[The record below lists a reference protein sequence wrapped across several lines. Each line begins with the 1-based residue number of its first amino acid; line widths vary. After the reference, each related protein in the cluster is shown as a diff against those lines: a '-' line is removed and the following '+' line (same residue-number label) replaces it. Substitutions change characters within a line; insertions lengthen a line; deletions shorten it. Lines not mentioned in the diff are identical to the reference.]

1 MQSLEDDVACC
12 GTYNC
17 LSLQASSIKAN
28 VAIPLVTCLE
38 RTSTRDEC
46 FLSGKAFSAV
56 QCQYLQVFF
65 WAEHQVLEEMELR
78 NPPQHV
84 SISHFPH
91 GNDGK
96 LSGK

>member
-1 MQSLEDDVACC
+1 M
-12 GTYNC
+12 N
-17 LSLQASSIKAN
+17 
-28 VAIPLVTCLE
+28 
-38 RTSTRDEC
+38 
-46 FLSGKAFSAV
+46 AFS
-56 QCQYLQVFF
+56 QGKLFLQYSANIYSFFF
-65 WAEHQVLEEMELR
+65 WAEHQVLEETELR